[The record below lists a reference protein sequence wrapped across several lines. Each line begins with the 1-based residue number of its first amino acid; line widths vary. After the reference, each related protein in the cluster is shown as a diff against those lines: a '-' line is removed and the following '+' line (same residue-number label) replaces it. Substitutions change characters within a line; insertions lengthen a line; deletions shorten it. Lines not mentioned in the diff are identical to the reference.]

1 MTSGSSVS
9 FLGERISRGSA
20 AAAPRAADGPGAGGA
35 DREELEEL
43 VANLRLEL
51 GRERMRV
58 ELLRRDIS
66 NMEEIV
72 DARNVKMGHLESKCK
87 YWREEALRRGEM
99 VDMQTRRVMRLEQ
112 EKQELLIERDQVYV
126 TLNEDL
132 EVVVER
138 GEQIEREDSAASS
151 DGGDNADGGDGD
163 GDGGDDGDVEEEGE
177 AEDFGYVTCLE
188 S

>member
-1 MTSGSSVS
+1 
-9 FLGERISRGSA
+9 
-20 AAAPRAADGPGAGGA
+20 
-35 DREELEEL
+35 
-43 VANLRLEL
+43 
-51 GRERMRV
+51 
-58 ELLRRDIS
+58 
-66 NMEEIV
+66 MEEIV
-72 DARNVKMGHLESKCK
+72 DARGVKMGHLESKCK
-87 YWREEALRRGEM
+87 YWREEALRQGEM

-151 DGGDNADGGDGD
+151 DGGDDADGGDNADGGDGD

-177 AEDFGYVTCLE
+177 AEDFGYVTCME